1 MFIFNFIG
9 NIIWLIFGGFI
20 SALCYFIGGILLCI
34 TIIFI
39 PFDLQ
44 CFKLASFVI
53 WPFGRKAVYSN
64 NSGGCLQA
72 IANIIWIFGGG
83 LWTAVTHLF
92 FGMLLCITIIG
103 IPLGKK
109 HFELMEISM
118 MPFGKKIIFT

>member
-39 PFDLQ
+39 PFGLQ

-64 NSGGCLQA
+64 NSGDCLQA

-103 IPLGKK
+103 IPFGKK